1 MQQRVFSAAGAAR
14 GPRIQRET
22 PGAQGRQALFAASS
36 AAQPAQGAPG
46 AGLSRRLIG
55 ACEDAARGG
64 GFARLRLRVR
74 LELPENE
81 ALFARMGFA
90 RVGVEA
96 HAGFDRPTVAIME
109 KPLP

>member
-46 AGLSRRLIG
+46 AGLSRTLCGSAG
-55 ACEDAARGG
+55 AGLRCRGPRFCG
-64 GFARLRLRVR
+64 AGWRER
-74 LELPENE
+74 
-81 ALFARMGFA
+81 ALQRKGRGLAPA
-90 RVGVEA
+90 
-96 HAGFDRPTVAIME
+96 
-109 KPLP
+109 LL